1 MVVEHRLLG
10 VVQMYTLVVRMHSL
24 VYNMP
29 VEAVADN
36 SSVEVVAD
44 SSSEGVLVADT
55 TLTMTLSAN

>member
-1 MVVEHRLLG
+1 
-10 VVQMYTLVVRMHSL
+10 MYTLVVRMHSL